1 MTITTDGIEKWNL
14 ETLDTVFEIATER
27 SARKADFGAALGGA
41 GSGLKDWEGHGGDAF
56 RQELGKHRADI
67 ADHQGEATSIANAF
81 YTARA
86 EVAACKTEWSYIKS
100 AAASNDWAI
109 SPDGRLSGKVT
120 SQNRHDFDAL
130 QRRLT
135 KLMADASRTDQDLAT
150 AIRAVVGDTKVTADG
165 RAIFGPPMPDN
176 GTTTAQQVPPTG
188 ASRTPGDAAGDA
200 AAGSLPWLLNQ
211 ARQGGGSVP
220 PVPLNPKD
228 VESFKVAARQ
238 VLANDG
244 VPPDRI
250 EARINAAV
258 VAAQQPL
265 PRYIPPAPQRGPAP
279 GFGDGFGDRWRA
291 TEQGVKNLLGQGGP
305 GAPGVLESWGGMAK
319 GVGSAMIN
327 PVGAGVAEVKEALEA
342 PSLPY
347 YLGEKTFD
355 AGSAAAT
362 LPFAGEGAMVR
373 AGLGEALETG
383 PAFSR
388 YAPIGLDSAAT
399 YDAWVETT
407 AMDLNH
413 AAANG
418 VPTAGL
424 SQQVA
429 AMSTHYVGEFPDRV
443 VLGRF
448 DGQDSGYIGEARRN
462 GGIYFDTG
470 GRAWDALTSGLA
482 EVPAKH
488 LAWQP
493 NAAFLRQQMEERV
506 PRFEYLLPDGFRS
519 VDELASVRR
528 ETFSAFEIN
537 YMDQNAAAFGYER
550 VGNSWIYGGE

>member
-14 ETLDTVFEIATER
+14 ETLDTAFEIATER
-27 SARKADFGAALGGA
+27 SARKADFGGALGDA
-41 GSGLKDWEGHGGDAF
+41 GKGLKDWEGRGGDAF
-56 RQELGKHRADI
+56 RRELGKHRADI
-67 ADHQGEATSIANAF
+67 TEHQAEATAIANAF
-81 YTARA
+81 HAARA
-86 EVAACKTEWSYIKS
+86 EVAACKAEWSSIKS
-100 AAASNDWAI
+100 TAASNNWSI
-109 SPDGRLSGKVT
+109 SSDGRLSGQAADKKR
-120 SQNRHDFDAL
+120 NDFDAL

-150 AIRAVVGDTKVTADG
+150 AIRAVVGDTKVNADG
-165 RAIFGPPMPDN
+165 RAIFGPPMPRRE
-176 GTTTAQQVPPTG
+176 VR
-188 ASRTPGDAAGDA
+188 ASGDA

-211 ARQGGGSVP
+211 TRQGGGSVP
-220 PVPLNPKD
+220 QVPSNPTD
-228 VESFKVAARQ
+228 VESFKVLARQ
-238 VLANDG
+238 VLTNDG
-244 VPPDRI
+244 VPPDQI

-265 PRYIPPAPQRGPAP
+265 PRYIPPETQRAAAP
-279 GFGDGFGDRWRA
+279 GYGDGLGNRWRA
-291 TEQGVKNLLGQGGP
+291 TEQAVKNLLGQGGP

-327 PVGAGVAEVKEALEA
+327 PVGVGVEDIKRAMNA

-347 YLGEKTFD
+347 FLGEKTFD
-355 AGSAAAT
+355 VGATAVAA
-362 LPFAGEGAMVR
+362 PFGGEGAMVR
-373 AGLGEALETG
+373 AGLSEALETG

-388 YAPIGLDSAAT
+388 YAAIGLDSAAT
-399 YDAWVETT
+399 YDAWAEAT
-407 AMDLNH
+407 AMDLNQG
-413 AAANG
+413 AANG

-448 DGQDSGYIGEARRN
+448 DGQDGGYIGEARAN

-506 PRFEYLLPDGFRS
+506 PLFEYLLPDGFSS
-519 VDELASVRR
+519 VDELARVRR

>member
-14 ETLDTVFEIATER
+14 ETLDTAFEIATER
-27 SARKADFGAALGGA
+27 SMRKADFGGALGDA
-41 GSGLKDWEGHGGDAF
+41 GNGLKDWEGHGGDAF
-56 RQELGKHRADI
+56 RRELGKHRADI
-67 ADHQGEATSIANAF
+67 TDHQTEATAIANAF
-81 YTARA
+81 HAARG
-86 EVAACKTEWSYIKS
+86 EVAACKAEWASIKS
-100 AAASNDWAI
+100 TAASNNWSI
-109 SPDGRLSGKVT
+109 SSDGWLSGQVADKKR
-120 SQNRHDFDAL
+120 NDFDAL
-130 QRRLT
+130 QSRLT

-150 AIRAVVGDTKVTADG
+150 AIRAVVGDTKVNADG
-165 RAIFGPPMPDN
+165 RAIFGPPMPQRE
-176 GTTTAQQVPPTG
+176 AG
-188 ASRTPGDAAGDA
+188 ASGGA

-211 ARQGGGSVP
+211 TRQGGGSVP
-220 PVPLNPKD
+220 QVPSNLKD
-228 VESFKVAARQ
+228 AESFKVLARQ
-238 VLANDG
+238 VLTNDG
-244 VPPDRI
+244 VPPDQI

-265 PRYIPPAPQRGPAP
+265 PRYIPPETQRAAAP
-279 GFGDGFGDRWRA
+279 GYGDGLGDRWRA
-291 TEQGVKNLLGQGGP
+291 TEQAVKNLLGQGGP
-305 GAPGVLESWGGMAK
+305 GAPGVRQSWGGMAK
-319 GVGSAMIN
+319 GVGSAFMN
-327 PVGAGVAEVKEALEA
+327 PVGVGMEDIKRAMNA

-347 YLGEKTFD
+347 FLGEKTFD
-355 AGSAAAT
+355 VGATAVAA
-362 LPFAGEGAMVR
+362 PFGGEGAMVR
-373 AGLGEALETG
+373 AGLSEALETG

-388 YAPIGLDSAAT
+388 YAAIGLDSAAT
-399 YDAWVETT
+399 YDAWAEAT
-407 AMDLNH
+407 AMDLNQ

-448 DGQDSGYIGEARRN
+448 DGQAGGYIGEARAN

-470 GRAWDALTSGLA
+470 DPTWTALTSGLA

-506 PRFEYLLPDGFRS
+506 PRFEYRLPDGFSS
-519 VDELASVRR
+519 VDELAHVRR

>member
-27 SARKADFGAALGGA
+27 SARKADFGAALGDA

-86 EVAACKTEWSYIKS
+86 EVAACKTEWSSIKS

-150 AIRAVVGDTKVTADG
+150 AIRAVVGDTKVTVDG

-244 VPPDRI
+244 VPPDQI

-291 TEQGVKNLLGQGGP
+291 AEQGVKNLLGQGGP

-327 PVGAGVAEVKEALEA
+327 PVGAGVAEVKEALRRPVSRTTSERRPSMPA
-342 PSLPY
+342 PLRPPFRSLGKVPWSGRGFRPRS
-347 YLGEKTFD
+347 LLRAASPPQFCGTGTPPAECRRRSLKPGLAPQNT
-355 AGSAAAT
+355 GSGRAT
-362 LPFAGEGAMVR
+362 TGFRRGTYRSLRSCRKVR
-373 AGLGEALETG
+373 LST
-383 PAFSR
+383 
-388 YAPIGLDSAAT
+388 
-399 YDAWVETT
+399 
-407 AMDLNH
+407 DL
-413 AAANG
+413 
-418 VPTAGL
+418 VPT
-424 SQQVA
+424 VA
-429 AMSTHYVGEFPDRV
+429 AISRQT
-443 VLGRF
+443 
-448 DGQDSGYIGEARRN
+448 ARHFR
-462 GGIYFDTG
+462 IVH
-470 GRAWDALTSGLA
+470 WL
-482 EVPAKH
+482 
-488 LAWQP
+488 P
-493 NAAFLRQQMEERV
+493 N
-506 PRFEYLLPDGFRS
+506 P
-519 VDELASVRR
+519 
-528 ETFSAFEIN
+528 
-537 YMDQNAAAFGYER
+537 
-550 VGNSWIYGGE
+550 